1 MAATKRTAGNHDV
14 NKAWG
19 TTQREA
25 LHSRASCNDRHEAED
40 APMCCTVHG
49 LHLLPPSLLPHQG
62 IGGGSNWCW
71 AELGLG
77 EEPGAA
83 PASSAHSFPIQLH
96 LCMGKLAA
104 EFIFSRHVSSDL
116 VPVSEKQFYLRPRQR
131 EAAGEHRS
139 LSRGAAPGAAPSST
153 VQCHARFL
161 SHSSAPVTKQR
172 AAASAA
178 EPEYP
183 AGAGRVCRT
192 KGCTAAG
199 MPTAQCMASSV
210 HRAEPLCS
218 MHPAL
223 SPGPPPAFKMF

>member
-25 LHSRASCNDRHEAED
+25 LHSCASCNDRHEAED

-116 VPVSEKQFYLRPRQR
+116 VPVSEKQFYLRPRQQ

-153 VQCHARFL
+153 VQCHAWFL

-178 EPEYP
+178 EPN
-183 AGAGRVCRT
+183 RVSCWGWEGLQDQRMNSSRDAHSTVHGQLCEPCRAPLQRAS
-192 KGCTAAG
+192 CTF
-199 MPTAQCMASSV
+199 PWASS
-210 HRAEPLCS
+210 C
-218 MHPAL
+218 
-223 SPGPPPAFKMF
+223 F